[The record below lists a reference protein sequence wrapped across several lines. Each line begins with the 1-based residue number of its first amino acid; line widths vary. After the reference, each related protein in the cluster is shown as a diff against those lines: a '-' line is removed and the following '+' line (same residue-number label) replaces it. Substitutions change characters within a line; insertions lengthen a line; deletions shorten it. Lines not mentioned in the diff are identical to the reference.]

1 MNPDPPPMTTRLLQ
15 LARFCAVGVA
25 CLILG
30 LAVLAGLRDLA
41 GVNYLVAY
49 VAAFIVGN
57 VAGYLLNAR
66 FTFFTGSVDRAGAA
80 RYLLVNVALLC
91 VNTAALKLL
100 VDGLRMWYLAAA
112 ILLAAVSAPFS
123 FLAQRLITYRL
134 RHGGRAAGA

>member
-1 MNPDPPPMTTRLLQ
+1 MVSHLLQ
-15 LARFCAVGVA
+15 LARFCAVGVT

-30 LAVLAGLRDLA
+30 LAVLAGLHDLA

-49 VAAFIVGN
+49 VAAFILGN

-66 FTFFTGSVDRAGAA
+66 FTFFAGSVDHAGAA

-112 ILLAAVSAPFS
+112 ILLAAVSAPIS

-134 RHGGRAAGA
+134 RHGRRAAGA

>member
-1 MNPDPPPMTTRLLQ
+1 MVSHLLQ
-15 LARFCAVGVA
+15 LARFCAVGVT

-30 LAVLAGLRDLA
+30 LAVLAGLHDLA

-49 VAAFIVGN
+49 VAAFILGN

-66 FTFFTGSVDRAGAA
+66 FTFFAGSVDHAGAA

-112 ILLAAVSAPFS
+112 ILLAAVSAPIS

-134 RHGGRAAGA
+134 SRGRRAAGA

>member
-1 MNPDPPPMTTRLLQ
+1 MNPDPPPMVTHLLQ
-15 LARFCAVGVA
+15 LARFCAVGVT

-30 LAVLAGLRDLA
+30 LAVLAGLHDLA

-49 VAAFIVGN
+49 VAAFILGN

-66 FTFFTGSVDRAGAA
+66 FTFFAGSVDHAGAA

-112 ILLAAVSAPFS
+112 ILLAAVSAPIS

-134 RHGGRAAGA
+134 SRGRRAAGA